1 MNREIAGSTSDDAPS
16 SRDLPLW
23 ARGVV
28 GGLLVVTSWWLLS
41 AEGIRGLVG
50 SSVGVAVLGIVS
62 ASSLRG
68 MHLPLGLWPDG
79 PWRARF
85 SVGIVVSVAV
95 VFGGLMVLADPQAPS
110 ALELIDPGAF
120 AMVVLG
126 VVIWGF
132 TWSLVLQRP
141 FVSWYAVATMLGLA
155 PFFTGVL
162 TKGLADPDGLCL
174 LMVDTAA
181 GCEGATLRVVGFL
194 TATYAAL
201 GLVTIEITFRRLL
214 IGGPKHANAVLIAA
228 SAVLFTVWTILVGPD
243 APLAAVPWWLALCG
257 AVTAGTLY
265 ALGGSLLVSSLYTAL
280 IYASY
285 LGVLAGRPEAA
296 TAGVGVPFIAA
307 IVLTATGMLGVVI
320 HQRGFWSTPQG
331 GRS

>member
-1 MNREIAGSTSDDAPS
+1 MSRETAGSTPDDAPS

-41 AEGIRGLVG
+41 AEGIRGLLG
-50 SSVGVAVLGIVS
+50 SSVGVVVLGIVS

-95 VFGGLMVLADPQAPS
+95 VFGGIMVVADPQAPS
-110 ALELIDPGAF
+110 ALALIDRGSF
-120 AMVVLG
+120 GLVVLG

-132 TWSLVLQRP
+132 TWSFVVQRP

-162 TKGLADPDGLCL
+162 TKGLADPHGLCL
-174 LMVDTAA
+174 LAVDPVA
-181 GCEGATLRVVGFL
+181 GCEGATLRVMGFL

-201 GLVTIEITFRRLL
+201 GLVTIELTFRRLL
-214 IGGPKHANAVLIAA
+214 IGGAEHANALLVAA
-228 SAVLFTVWTILVGPD
+228 SAALFTVWTVLVGPD
-243 APLAAVPWWLALCG
+243 APLVAVPWWLALCG
-257 AVTAGTLY
+257 AVTAGALY
-265 ALGGSLLVSSLYTAL
+265 ALGGSLLVSSLYTGL

-296 TAGVGVPFIAA
+296 TASVGVPFIAA
-307 IVLTATGMLGVVI
+307 IVLTAVGMLAVVA
-320 HQRGFWSTPQG
+320 HQRGYWNAPRG
-331 GRS
+331 VRS